1 MTNTLIDAVER
12 ITAQLDARVPDQLR
26 GLPDLILRAMKVQEE
41 AGELAAALI
50 GILGQNPRKGITHT
64 TNDAIN
70 EAIDVA
76 ISALVFIE
84 SVEPGQLDTI
94 LTQRLAYLETRA
106 NQSGAPSTT
115 DRHSSRSRHTG
126 GETR

>member
-1 MTNTLIDAVER
+1 MTSILIDAVER
-12 ITAQLDARVPDQLR
+12 ITAQLDAQVPDQLR

-64 TNDAIN
+64 TDDAIN

-106 NQSGAPSTT
+106 TQSGAPTVP
-115 DRHSSRSRHTG
+115 RSRFG
-126 GETR
+126 RAG